1 MPGSRVRVPP
11 LLWSSQSFT
20 GGWLDFLLGTVP
32 RTVPISS
39 HFSASS
45 AAGEQIGWTSRG
57 RAEYRVRPWQRA
69 RSGSA
74 LMLRHPMT
82 GTAAERAL
90 GAAAGNVAGNSPEP
104 LVARLTANCASRI
117 SERSRCVEGNRAA
130 CLVHRDDHTS
140 PVSLIAGTTGQVNGD
155 VAGGGPVDPPDV

>member
-1 MPGSRVRVPP
+1 
-11 LLWSSQSFT
+11 
-20 GGWLDFLLGTVP
+20 
-32 RTVPISS
+32 
-39 HFSASS
+39 
-45 AAGEQIGWTSRG
+45 
-57 RAEYRVRPWQRA
+57 
-69 RSGSA
+69 
-74 LMLRHPMT
+74 MT
-82 GTAAERAL
+82 GTAAEKAL

-155 VAGGGPVDPPDV
+155 VAGGGPVDPAGRLTGANGHQGSGGNAVVKSLELINSSGRRAVVLPLHRLIGVQRYRVG